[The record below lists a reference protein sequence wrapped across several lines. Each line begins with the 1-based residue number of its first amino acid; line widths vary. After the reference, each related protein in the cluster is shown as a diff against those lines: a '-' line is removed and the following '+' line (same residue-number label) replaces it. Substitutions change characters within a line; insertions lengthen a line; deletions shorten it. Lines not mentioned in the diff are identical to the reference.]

1 MRYDMVPAAPSDGSE
16 KLRRRRCH
24 QSGQARSSAQFQDT
38 APPHAATF
46 QDLRGSPW
54 GNPWGNPGSE
64 AGKDGM
70 RDRDF

>member
-16 KLRRRRCH
+16 QLRRRRCH

-46 QDLRGSPW
+46 QDLGETLGGSPD
-54 GNPWGNPGSE
+54 
-64 AGKDGM
+64 GKLGKM
-70 RDRDF
+70 G